1 MPAPADDMTDL
12 DQPVTRRELRQE
24 LEAVLKNLAT
34 KDDLKVFAT
43 KDNLKAFATKDDLK
57 AMSEDLRRHF
67 NTVAESFKAD
77 FNLLHDWVEANTS
90 SLAERVGQLE
100 TGHGSRL
107 FALETRVT
115 ALEVPRSKR
124 PPKR

>member
-24 LEAVLKNLAT
+24 LEAVLKNL
-34 KDDLKVFAT
+34 
-43 KDNLKAFATKDDLK
+43 ATKDDLK

-77 FNLLHDWVEANTS
+77 FNLLHDWVEANTN
-90 SLAERVGQLE
+90 SLAERVEQLE